1 MATLSVLQSRIY
13 FWDLF
18 PCLVPRWRKIDLA
31 SGKTVRFHTF
41 CSAHKSCFVGYHT
54 ILLSGSLFLLSVGL
68 KQYLHLFVPCSFPKN
83 KHERVK
89 HQILHVKIFPLLY
102 ALYRYLL
109 RGTETDT
116 TRMQA
121 FFCWTTSNIPAAPSV
136 ARLKARTQK
145 VQVPMELAESSVL
158 GHHPLPPWVSM
169 RRNMGTEARPSSW
182 SHRQQPRH
190 LHYLAK

>member
-18 PCLVPRWRKIDLA
+18 PCLVHRWRKIDLA

-83 KHERVK
+83 KHMKEWNIRYYMLKSFPCSMLSIVTYWEAQR
-89 HQILHVKIFPLLY
+89 QIQRECKRSSAGPPATSLQHPVWPGSRQGPRKFRFPWNWQNPRCLGTTH
-102 ALYRYLL
+102 YLL
-109 RGTETDT
+109 GWAWGEIWEQKPGPPAGATGSSPDIFT
-116 TRMQA
+116 T
-121 FFCWTTSNIPAAPSV
+121 
-136 ARLKARTQK
+136 
-145 VQVPMELAESSVL
+145 
-158 GHHPLPPWVSM
+158 
-169 RRNMGTEARPSSW
+169 
-182 SHRQQPRH
+182 
-190 LHYLAK
+190 